1 MTHSVKTSFFKNS
14 ILFAIL
20 FSGKIVFATTGTISV
35 LDLHPEVPLSGNCFI
50 FFFTKFP
57 FKKRGKNDLSFYPL
71 SNTSK
76 ITL

>member
-1 MTHSVKTSFFKNS
+1 M
-14 ILFAIL
+14 
-20 FSGKIVFATTGTISV
+20 VFATARSISV
-35 LDLHPEVPLSGNCFI
+35 LDLQHEVPLSGNCFI